1 MVGACGIKRN
11 NLFKF
16 CLFAGMHRKSLEA
29 AEALKND
36 DSGNSDRED
45 AQSKASDVSS
55 TGGNPNSKSQTSHT
69 PQQHQKSSGNG
80 GMMTPPSHMSSPV
93 NHESMSSRHSV
104 TPTSSTSGPAS
115 HNMTAS
121 PSTASITGPVST
133 TPPLPPSSLPVHH
146 LTALD
151 SKRIIS
157 SSPHTNFHHESDS
170 EAFRW
175 VDYNRDPISFIR
187 CDLSTLFLSR
197 VYLILPSCTL
207 NQLNEYDFF
216 LFNPQKQFDCMSSC
230 QGARASGTTIEQWSF
245 AASTFAGR
253 PTKSSAE
260 SFAAAAIG
268 QQCKHIARQQC
279 NTSCDPRSSLVQ
291 CN

>member
-1 MVGACGIKRN
+1 MSWLKRVELSVIIYLIN
-11 NLFKF
+11 FF
-16 CLFAGMHRKSLEA
+16 VCLFSGMHRKSLEA

-104 TPTSSTSGPAS
+104 TPTSSTGPAS

-121 PSTASITGPVST
+121 PSTSSITGPVST
-133 TPPLPPSSLPVHH
+133 TPPLPPSSMPVHH

-157 SSPHTNFHHESDS
+157 NSPHTNFHHESDS

-187 CDLSTLFLSR
+187 CDISTLFLSR
-197 VYLILPSCTL
+197 FYPIRFTCTL
-207 NQLNEYDFF
+207 KSTKRLSDFF
-216 LFNPQKQFDCMSSC
+216 FF
-230 QGARASGTTIEQWSF
+230 
-245 AASTFAGR
+245 ST
-253 PTKSSAE
+253 P
-260 SFAAAAIG
+260 
-268 QQCKHIARQQC
+268 
-279 NTSCDPRSSLVQ
+279 
-291 CN
+291 

>member
-1 MVGACGIKRN
+1 
-11 NLFKF
+11 
-16 CLFAGMHRKSLEA
+16 MHRKSLEA

-55 TGGNPNSKSQTSHT
+55 TGGNPNSKSQISHSS
-69 PQQHQKSSGNG
+69 QQHQKLSGNG

-104 TPTSSTSGPAS
+104 TPTSSTGPAS
-115 HNMTAS
+115 HNMTSS

-133 TPPLPPSSLPVHH
+133 TPPPMPPSSLPVHH

-151 SKRIIS
+151 SKRMIS
-157 SSPHTNFHHESDS
+157 SSPHTNFHHESDT

-187 CDLSTLFLSR
+187 CDISTFIYLYSR
-197 VYLILPSCTL
+197 FYLVIWP
-207 NQLNEYDFF
+207 
-216 LFNPQKQFDCMSSC
+216 
-230 QGARASGTTIEQWSF
+230 
-245 AASTFAGR
+245 AAS
-253 PTKSSAE
+253 P
-260 SFAAAAIG
+260 
-268 QQCKHIARQQC
+268 
-279 NTSCDPRSSLVQ
+279 
-291 CN
+291 